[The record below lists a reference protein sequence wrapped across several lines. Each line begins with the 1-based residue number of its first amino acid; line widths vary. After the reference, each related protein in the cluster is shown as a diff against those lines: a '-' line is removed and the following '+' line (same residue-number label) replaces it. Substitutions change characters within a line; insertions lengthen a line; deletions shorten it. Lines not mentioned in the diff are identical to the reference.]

1 MFLIEEKM
9 ERVFR
14 LTVHP
19 TNLGRKPN
27 TDKEKNE
34 IYQNMAVVELNIKE
48 ICQIVEAPNS
58 WTITPKVF
66 AENIPLNENLLSV
79 TGFMLDFDLNSNPIE
94 IIERFKDYGIIPN
107 FYYTTHSDTEEYR
120 KFRVGIMLD
129 QEIYDTEV
137 AKNVSRLLLHHFP
150 ADISCIDNARIFW
163 GGKKSYFISEEPTPV
178 YKILIGLN
186 SNKIFDKILE
196 YDNEKPVS
204 LLYNSNKNTGNL
216 LSPPTSLQM
225 GDIDDL
231 AYLKKLR
238 NNDFNFKLLKEKVRV
253 FKEFVDGE
261 IRLDYPQLWNLAT
274 SMRWLQGGLL
284 RMKKSMNLYNENT
297 KNKKNVPVYSS
308 KHFKILTDI
317 KDQEYHPVELD
328 YISPYSEDYGL
339 GNPINVVRNQAHKI
353 EVIDR
358 INKIDV
364 IDGEKKLF
372 DTFSK
377 VKASNDTDIH
387 IIRAPVGLGK
397 TRLLRDLDN
406 VTICGSTHQLI
417 AELASEMTTDVHVVP
432 ELPKFSDSKINEQIS
447 YLYDAGL
454 GVKARQLITEIAM
467 KLGSKDS
474 VLAMD
479 YMNKIEEA
487 KTTTKTLL
495 TTHQRSFYHQSKH
508 ETIIYDEDCLAS
520 LVATNQLDLR
530 DLYKVILDN
539 ESMASELS
547 DIYAYLKKSDKKV
560 LHKTEFNASISD
572 ILVDTLST
580 RSGLVSNIIDFFNS
594 DYHYIEE
601 FDTDYSTKIIV
612 HYVKYRDFPQ
622 DKKIVILSSTINT
635 DLYLKR
641 FGSRVRTYEVPEV
654 IGVGEIIQYTKY
666 SNSKQSL
673 NSRSKADILQK
684 VGDDFVITFKEEANF
699 FNENH
704 YQKNSVKKVYFGN
717 CRGYNLLT
725 GQNIHVVGTYHHN
738 QVYYFFLAKFAGIDL
753 DFPKDI
759 KIRNQIVTWKGL
771 KFNFYAYDNPDLRQI
786 QFSCIEGE
794 LVQAVGRARTIRNK
808 CIVRIYSNFPLTI
821 SDEIITSDLKK

>member
-1 MFLIEEKM
+1 MK
-9 ERVFR
+9 RVYRF
-14 LTVHP
+14 TVHP
-19 TNLGRKPN
+19 TELGRKPN
-27 TDKEKNE
+27 TDEEKNE
-34 IYQNMAVVELNIKE
+34 IFLNMAVVELSIKE
-48 ICQIVEAPNS
+48 LCELVEAPNS

-66 AENIPLNENLLSV
+66 NNNTPTNENLLSV
-79 TGFMLDFDLNSNPIE
+79 TGFMLDFDLNSNPNE
-94 IIERFKDYGIIPN
+94 IVERFKDYGISPN

-129 QEIYDTEV
+129 QEIVNVEI
-137 AKNVSRLLLHHFP
+137 AKQVSTLLLYHFP

-163 GGKKSYFISEEPTPV
+163 GGKKSFFLTEEPSAL
-178 YKILIGLN
+178 YNILLGLN
-186 SNKIFDKILE
+186 SNKVFDKILD
-196 YDNEKPVS
+196 YDNEKTVS
-204 LLYNSNKNTGNL
+204 LLYNSNKDTGKL
-216 LSPPTSLQM
+216 LSPPTSFQK
-225 GDIDDL
+225 GDLEDFS
-231 AYLKKLR
+231 YLKKLK
-238 NNDFNFKLLKEKVRV
+238 NNDFNFDLLKERVRV
-253 FKEFVDGE
+253 FKEFIDGE

-284 RMKKSMNLYNENT
+284 RMKKSMNLYNENI

-364 IDGEKKLF
+364 IDGEQKLF

-684 VGDDFVITFKEEANF
+684 VGDDFVITFKDESIF
-699 FNENH
+699 FNETH

-753 DFPKDI
+753 DYQKDI
-759 KIRNQIVTWKGL
+759 KIRNQIVTWRGL
-771 KFNFYAYDNPDLRQI
+771 KFNFYAYDNPDLKQI
-786 QFSCIEGE
+786 QFACIEEE
-794 LVQAVGRARTIRNK
+794 LIQAVGRARTIRNN
-808 CIVRIYSNFPLTI
+808 CTVFVYSSFPLVI
-821 SDEIITSDLKK
+821 SNQYITTDIDS